1 MKRLWIALLCLALC
15 APWTAG
21 LSEEAQAEGG
31 SGDFSYELM
40 GDGAA
45 RITGYSGEGGALEIP
60 AELDG
65 YPVTVIGREAFYQCA
80 GLTSAT
86 IPAGVERIEA
96 SAFYCCEELASVE
109 LPAGLKGIDEYAF
122 YECGSLAAIALPEGL
137 ETIGADAFDD
147 CDSLASVVFPA
158 STSYSYSTVL
168 LTAKAELSVTVNFL
182 LSLYPQF
189 TK

>member
-65 YPVTVIGREAFYQCA
+65 YPVTVIRNHSRGR
-80 GLTSAT
+80 
-86 IPAGVERIEA
+86 
-96 SAFYCCEELASVE
+96 
-109 LPAGLKGIDEYAF
+109 
-122 YECGSLAAIALPEGL
+122 
-137 ETIGADAFDD
+137 GAHR
-147 CDSLASVVFPA
+147 SQR
-158 STSYSYSTVL
+158 VL
-168 LTAKAELSVTVNFL
+168 WL
-182 LSLYPQF
+182 
-189 TK
+189 